1 MEGKK
6 VKIHLHTPILVA
18 TPQDEVPSHYERAI
32 QSIIGKIRKHTEAG
46 VLIEVYEFI
55 GERGE
60 SFAPPFTELFLPQH
74 KIDHIYLL

>member
-18 TPQDEVPSHYERAI
+18 SPQNEAPSHYEQAI
-32 QSIIGKIRKHTEAG
+32 QAITGKVRKATEAG
-46 VLIEVYEFI
+46 VIVEVSEFT

-60 SFAPPFTELFLPQH
+60 SFLPPYAELFLPHH
-74 KIDHIYLL
+74 KIDHIYIL